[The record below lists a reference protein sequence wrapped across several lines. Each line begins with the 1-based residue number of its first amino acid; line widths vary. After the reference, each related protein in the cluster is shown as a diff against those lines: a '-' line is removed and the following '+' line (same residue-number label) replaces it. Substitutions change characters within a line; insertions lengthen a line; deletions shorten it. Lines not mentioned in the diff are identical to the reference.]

1 MTEPSNEGDTVA
13 ENTDVVVI
21 GGGYAGVM
29 AANRLTQ
36 RDDVTVT
43 LVNPRPTFV
52 ERIRLH
58 QLVGGSDDAVV
69 DYRDVLAEGI
79 RLVVDTVTR
88 INAAE
93 RAVTL
98 QVGDPLG
105 YDYLI
110 YAVGSGSPDPSVPG
124 AAEFAYPTASLEE
137 AQRLRSVIDRAPETA
152 TVTVVGGGPLGIET
166 AAELAELSRTVTLV
180 CGDQLGPYLHPR
192 GRRSVAKGLSKLGV
206 TVLDGPGAKVTRVTR
221 DAVQL
226 SDGRELL
233 STVTVWTAGFG
244 VPDLAGRS
252 GLSTDAVG
260 RLLTD
265 ETLTSVDD
273 ERIVATGDAAAPSD
287 LPLRMSCQAALP
299 LGSHAADTVLSRI
312 AGGQPADFNRGI
324 AAMCISLG
332 RRAGVFQLA
341 HRDDTAMWIHL
352 SGRLGAKVKE
362 SACKSPIDQLADEAR
377 KPGSHTWPVKDAK
390 RRQRLQDRLGADLD
404 NPDRAARARETS

>member
-1 MTEPSNEGDTVA
+1 MTANTRRPRR
-13 ENTDVVVI
+13 TDVVVI

-43 LVNPRPTFV
+43 LINPRPQFV
-52 ERIRLH
+52 DRVRLH
-58 QLVGGSDDAVV
+58 QLVGGSNDAVMNFQE
-69 DYRDVLAEGI
+69 VLAKDV

-93 RAVTL
+93 RRLTL
-98 QVGDPLG
+98 ENGDRFE

-110 YAVGSGSPDPSVPG
+110 YAVGSGSTDLGVPG
-124 AAEFAYPTASLEE
+124 AAEFACPIASLEE
-137 AQRLRSVIDRAPETA
+137 AQRLRSVLDDTPTTA
-152 TVTVVGGGPLGIET
+152 LVTVVGGGPLGIET
-166 AAELAELSRTVTLV
+166 AAELAELGRTVTLV
-180 CGDQLGPYLHPR
+180 SGEQLGPYLHPR
-192 GRRSVAKGLSKLGV
+192 ARRSVAKGLSKLGV
-206 TVLDGPGAKVTRVTR
+206 TVLEGPGAKVTSVTR
-221 DAVQL
+221 ESVQL

-233 STVTVWTAGFG
+233 STVTIWTTGFG

-252 GLSTDAVG
+252 GLTTDALG

-273 ERIVATGDAAAPSD
+273 ERIVATGDAAAPSG

-312 AGGQPADFNRGI
+312 AGEQPAAFNKGV
-324 AAMCISLG
+324 AAMCVSLG

-341 HRDDTAMWIHL
+341 HWDDTAMRLHVG
-352 SGRLGAKVKE
+352 GRLGAKIKE
-362 SACKSPIDQLADEAR
+362 SANTSPIKQLVKEAR
-377 KPGSHTWPVKDAK
+377 KPGSHKWPVKDAK
-390 RRQRLQDRLGADLD
+390 RQQRLQDRLGAALD
-404 NPDRAARARETS
+404 NPDRAARAKATS

>member
-1 MTEPSNEGDTVA
+1 MA
-13 ENTDVVVI
+13 KNTDVVVI

-29 AANRLTQ
+29 AANRLTK

-43 LVNPRPTFV
+43 LVNPRPAFV

-79 RLVVDTVTR
+79 RVVVDTVML

-93 RAVTL
+93 RVVTL
-98 QVGDPLG
+98 GTDCPLG

-124 AAEFAYPTASLEE
+124 AAEFAYPSASLEE
-137 AQRLRSVIDRAPETA
+137 AQRLRSAIDRAPLTA
-152 TVTVVGGGPLGIET
+152 MVTVVGGGPLGIET
-166 AAELAELSRTVTLV
+166 AAELAELGRTVTLV

-206 TVLDGPGAKVTRVTR
+206 TVLDGPGAKVTAVTR
-221 DAVQL
+221 DAVRL
-226 SDGRELL
+226 SDGRELM
-233 STVTVWTAGFG
+233 STVTIWTAGFG

-252 GLSTDAVG
+252 GLSTDVVG

-312 AGGQPADFNRGI
+312 AGGQPADFTSGI
-324 AAMCISLG
+324 AAMCVSLG

-341 HRDDTAMWIHL
+341 HWDDTAMWISL
-352 SGRLGAKVKE
+352 KGRLGAKVKE
-362 SACKSPIDQLADEAR
+362 SACKSPIDQLAKEAR
-377 KPGSHTWPVKDAK
+377 KPGSHTWPVKNAK
-390 RRQRLQDRLGADLD
+390 RQLRLKDGYGADLD
-404 NPDRAARARETS
+404 IPDPATSAKETN